1 MSHFSP
7 FEIQVA
13 LSSEEPDQGYGRL
26 NFSSHLDRPIQIW
39 IKLVDVTTNL
49 GVWSCDSAW
58 EIFPGVNYWIGLPPM
73 LALNVGDF
81 EVQVTGDVN
90 FTVVKNWGTQ
100 SNPFLIEGV
109 PFQTCTQGDMAFQ
122 TYVEVW
128 LDRVYHQ
135 GVVQVQPGDV
145 VVDVGANYGFFSLFA
160 WSQKASRVVAVEPFP
175 PTYECLR
182 QNTQKFSSIQ
192 TLPVAVGAKSARGT
206 MYPSRVSGSN
216 FLTQNESWVE
226 GSENIKPVNATR
238 FEVQILTWPEILEQ
252 GQITKIDFL
261 KVDCEGGEVDL
272 FQNMASQHWDMLS
285 KIAVEFHS
293 PTGKEIILDLL
304 SAHKFQIQ
312 SCSDGGIGL
321 ILAHTIKPKP
331 FTFMQ

>member
-1 MSHFSP
+1 
-7 FEIQVA
+7 
-13 LSSEEPDQGYGRL
+13 
-26 NFSSHLDRPIQIW
+26 
-39 IKLVDVTTNL
+39 
-49 GVWSCDSAW
+49 
-58 EIFPGVNYWIGLPPM
+58 
-73 LALNVGDF
+73 
-81 EVQVTGDVN
+81 
-90 FTVVKNWGTQ
+90 
-100 SNPFLIEGV
+100 
-109 PFQTCTQGDMAFQ
+109 MAFQ

-160 WSQKASRVVAVEPFP
+160 WAQEASRVVAVEPFP

-182 QNTQKFSSIQ
+182 QNTQKFSNIQ
-192 TLPVAVGAKSARGT
+192 TLPVAVGAKSESGT

-216 FLTQNESWVE
+216 FLIQNESWVE
-226 GSENIKPVNATR
+226 GSENIKPVNATG

-272 FQNMASQHWDMLS
+272 FQNMEAQHWDMLS

-293 PTGKEIILDLL
+293 STGKEIILDLL

-312 SCSDGGIGL
+312 SCSDGEIGL
-321 ILAHTIKPKP
+321 ILAHSIKP
-331 FTFMQ
+331 